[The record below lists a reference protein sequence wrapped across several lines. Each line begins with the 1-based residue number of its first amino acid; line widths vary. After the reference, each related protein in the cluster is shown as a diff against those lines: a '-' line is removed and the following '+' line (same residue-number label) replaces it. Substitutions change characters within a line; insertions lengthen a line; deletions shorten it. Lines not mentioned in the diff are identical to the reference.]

1 MKLTFQ
7 AVPVTID
14 AAANEDAPRTIT
26 GLALPWD
33 TVATVM
39 SGEKVLVKRGAFNL
53 DSKPKLL
60 EGHDMTQLRGTVP
73 ELVDL
78 EEGLGFTAQF
88 AKTRAADDAVELV
101 KAGAYDSVSAG
112 FTPTKYK
119 YDKKGVLIVESA
131 DIHEISLVAMPAW
144 KQAVISEI
152 AASSPE
158 EEEGDDNPTTDNT
171 TEEGSE
177 VENTPAVEAQAETIP
192 TVIHAAAKKDF
203 KLPSVGEYVSK
214 MLQGGVEFAE
224 FNARLRAGAPDI
236 VTSDVSGLL
245 PEPIVQPVMNSLI
258 GRRPLIDAV
267 GARQAPRAGKLF
279 IRPSVTTHS
288 SISAVT
294 ENNNNIQSGTLVV
307 TDNQVTKVQ
316 YGGYVEVS
324 QFSID
329 TTSPEILSVLI
340 DDMSR
345 VYARQTDDAACT
357 AFQSGITNTNAFTG
371 SASDPADW
379 AAWIAEAASDILDAS
394 THLPTHLFVSSDIW
408 QSLLGL
414 SDSSGRPIFVQ
425 AQNGPMN
432 SQGVLS
438 PASLTGS
445 AWGMSVVVDPNFSAG
460 FLGIGNAMGFEVYE
474 DLRGALSV
482 DVPNQLSRTVAFY
495 GYMGTLMI
503 EPTMF
508 IKNA

>member
-14 AAANEDAPRTIT
+14 AAAGEDAPRTIT

-78 EEGLGFTAQF
+78 DEGLGFTAQF

-152 AASSPE
+152 AASSPDE
-158 EEEGDDNPTTDNT
+158 DDDNQPTDNT

-177 VENTPAVEAQAETIP
+177 VENTPAVEAQTETIP
-192 TVIHAAAKKDF
+192 TVIHAAAKKDY

-267 GARQAPRAGKLF
+267 GARQAPRSGKLF

-379 AAWIAEAASDILDAS
+379 ASWIAEAASDILDAS

-414 SDSSGRPIFVQ
+414 SDTSGRPIFVQ

>member
-7 AVPVTID
+7 AVPVTLD
-14 AAANEDAPRTIT
+14 AAAGEDAPRSIT
-26 GLALPWD
+26 GLAVPWD

-53 DSKPKLL
+53 ESKPKLL
-60 EGHDMTQLRGTVP
+60 EGHDMTQLRGVVS
-73 ELVDL
+73 ELEDS
-78 EEGLGFTAQF
+78 EDGLLFSAQF
-88 AKTRAADDAVELV
+88 AKTRASDDAVELV

-112 FTPTKYK
+112 FTPTKFK
-119 YDKKGVLIVESA
+119 YDKKGVLVVEA
-131 DIHEISLVAMPAW
+131 AEIHEISLVAMPAW
-144 KQAVISEI
+144 KQAVITEI

-158 EEEGDDNPTTDNT
+158 EDDDNNPTDNT

-214 MLQGGVEFAE
+214 MLQGGTEFAE

-236 VTSDVSGLL
+236 VTSDLSGLL

>member
-7 AVPVTID
+7 AVPVTLD
-14 AAANEDAPRTIT
+14 AAAGDEAPRTIT
-26 GLALPWD
+26 GLAVPWD

-60 EGHDMTQLRGTVP
+60 EGHDMTQLRGVIS
-73 ELVDL
+73 ELEDS
-78 EEGLGFTAQF
+78 EDGLLFSAQF
-88 AKTRAADDAVELV
+88 AKTRASDDAVELV

-112 FTPTKYK
+112 FTPTKFK
-119 YDKKGVLIVESA
+119 YDKKGVLVVEA
-131 DIHEISLVAMPAW
+131 AEIHEISLVAMPAW
-144 KQAVISEI
+144 KQAVITEI

-158 EEEGDDNPTTDNT
+158 EDDDNNPTDNT

-214 MLQGGVEFAE
+214 MLQGGTEFAE

-236 VTSDVSGLL
+236 VTSDLSGLL

-357 AFQSGITNTNAFTG
+357 AFQSGITNTNTFTG

>member
-7 AVPVTID
+7 AVPVTLD
-14 AAANEDAPRTIT
+14 AAAGENEAPRIT
-26 GLALPWD
+26 GLAVPWD
-33 TVATVM
+33 TLAVL
-39 SGEKVLVKRGAFNL
+39 SGGEKVIVKRGAFNL
-53 DSKPKLL
+53 EAKPKLL
-60 EGHDMTQLRGTVP
+60 EGHNVDQLRGVVN
-73 ELVDL
+73 ELADS
-78 EEGLGFTAQF
+78 EQGLLFEATF
-88 AKTRAADDAVELV
+88 ARTRAAEDAVELV
-101 KAGAYDSVSAG
+101 RASAYDSVSAG
-112 FTPTKYK
+112 FTPTKFK
-119 YDKKGVLIVESA
+119 YDKAGVLIVEAA

-144 KQAVISEI
+144 KQAAIESLVAE
-152 AASSPE
+152 AGDNEEPTTTDPE
-158 EEEGDDNPTTDNT
+158 EGTKVEETPT
-171 TEEGSE
+171 
-177 VENTPAVEAQAETIP
+177 VEAEAPTIQTP
-192 TVIHAAAKKDF
+192 IYASAKREVKI
-203 KLPSVGEYVSK
+203 PSVGEYVSK
-214 MLQGGVEFAE
+214 MLQGGTEFAE
-224 FNARLRAGAPDI
+224 YNARLRAAAPDV
-236 VTSDVSGLL
+236 VTSDLAGLL
-245 PEPIVQPVMNSLI
+245 PEPIIQPVLNSLI
-258 GRRPLIDAV
+258 GRRPLIDAI
-267 GARQAPRAGKLF
+267 GARQAPRAGKIF

-288 SISAVT
+288 SIAAVT

-345 VYARQTDDAACT
+345 VYAKQTDDAACT
-357 AFQSGITNTNAFTG
+357 AFDAGITNTNAFTG

-394 THLPTHLFVSSDIW
+394 THLPTHLFVASDIW

-414 SDSSGRPIFVQ
+414 SDTAGRPIFVQ

-432 SQGVLS
+432 TQGVLS
-438 PASLTGS
+438 PTSLTGT
-445 AWGMSVVVDPNFSAG
+445 AWGMTVVVDPNFDAG
-460 FLGIGNAMGFEVYE
+460 FLGIGNAGGFEIYE

-503 EPTMF
+503 DATRF